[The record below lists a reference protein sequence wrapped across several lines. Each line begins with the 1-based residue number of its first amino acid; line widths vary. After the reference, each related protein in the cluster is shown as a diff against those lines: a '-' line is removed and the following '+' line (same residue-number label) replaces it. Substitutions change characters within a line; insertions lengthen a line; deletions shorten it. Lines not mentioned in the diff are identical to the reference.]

1 MYRVHTGY
9 RKTFPPLFFLCGDY
23 YHQQQQQ
30 LRATSTTKTIEIPI
44 CVTRQNKGIYLNRK
58 ETRATNTHTHNKQ
71 NGCCCDVYQ
80 TRLSSFFLLLAWPV
94 FFLETRICHLRII
107 IINDDDS
114 SRAYPCLFFLS
125 LCAHWKMIQCFSYIN
140 FFSQNEKYKFD

>member
-80 TRLSSFFLLLAWPV
+80 TRLSSFFVVVGLAC
-94 FFLETRICHLRII
+94 I
-107 IINDDDS
+107 
-114 SRAYPCLFFLS
+114 
-125 LCAHWKMIQCFSYIN
+125 FSGN
-140 FFSQNEKYKFD
+140 KDLPFENHHHQ